1 MDLDEL
7 IDTEEDTVLED
18 EEMSTEEVLD
28 VLGEEGSSDKREQLI
43 SDIEEGEVP
52 AGQGSEGDYAI
63 SKPVSDSEDLNNES
77 VEDISPVI
85 EEVEDFSPA
94 VEEVEDFSSGVEEV
108 EEFSQVTDSIPDK
121 KVSVSI
127 EQLRKKMSEENDD

>member
-1 MDLDEL
+1 MY
-7 IDTEEDTVLED
+7 
-18 EEMSTEEVLD
+18 
-28 VLGEEGSSDKREQLI
+28 KRQ
-43 SDIEEGEVP
+43 
-52 AGQGSEGDYAI
+52 
-63 SKPVSDSEDLNNES
+63 
-77 VEDISPVI
+77 VI